1 MAKKKKNFESL
12 DSLKNVER
20 VINEVDE
27 AQKDKN
33 RTIAQSAIP
42 EALAG
47 AGGGVIG
54 GAASFAAL
62 FFGGSITG
70 LSAAG
75 ITSGLAAAGALI
87 GGGMAAGVFVLA
99 APVAA
104 LGVGGYAIARNL
116 NEKKLAQERQRLYNL
131 ALQKHQYII
140 KRLKDEVNIT
150 KDRSD
155 YLNRLNILLTQ
166 AIKELRS
173 DLEQ

>member
-1 MAKKKKNFESL
+1 MANKKKNFESL

-33 RTIAQSAIP
+33 RTGVQSAIP

-47 AGGGVIG
+47 AGGAAVG

-62 FFGGSITG
+62 FFGGSVTG

-75 ITSGLAAAGALI
+75 ITSGLAAAGAII
-87 GGGMAAGVFVLA
+87 GGGMVAGVFVLA
-99 APVAA
+99 APVAV
-104 LGVGGYAIARNL
+104 LGVGGYAIVRKH
-116 NEKKLAQERQRLYNL
+116 NENKLAQERQRLYNL
-131 ALQKHQYII
+131 ALQKHQAII
-140 KRLKDEVNIT
+140 EELKKDVNIT
-150 KDRSD
+150 KDRAD

-166 AIKELRS
+166 AIKELKS